1 MSWFSVPEEQFGGM
15 GSSSRRF
22 SFSGG
27 GYAYQPVGGVESLEG
42 VRIPIW
48 STKCITATWFGPAA
62 PLVESSLE
70 PLGSDR
76 LAGTITN
83 RQSVPLEDAFL
94 AFGKE
99 VYLLGTLE
107 PGASVSVALAS
118 DRNLAGH
125 LKSKAAE
132 VHFRAA
138 LES

>member
-22 SFSGG
+22 SFSGA
-27 GYAYQPVGGVESLEG
+27 GYAYQPVGGVESLQD

-62 PLVESSLE
+62 PIVESNLTT
-70 PLGSDR
+70 LGTDR
-76 LAGTITN
+76 LSGTITN

-94 AFGKE
+94 AFGKD
-99 VYLLGTLE
+99 VYLLGHARAGSFGQRRACKQSQPGRSLE
-107 PGASVSVALAS
+107 LEGP
-118 DRNLAGH
+118 
-125 LKSKAAE
+125 E